1 MSPQCRQGWS
11 PVPHTCCWAG
21 AAEEPREPCLPE
33 LPPLP
38 VPAAGTR
45 LGMLSPAPILTGTV
59 PEDTWPKPQQFQGQ
73 GGALGVTL
81 CVPLQLPQPTC
92 SARKGPDTGIAW
104 KTEVLHYFSLSKQ
117 LLTWGETLKCTP
129 RAKGK
134 GNQVPQAELCLDFSA
149 PSTFGLSPEEIIVQF
164 SELFSLQAW
173 LKLITQLSLSCLS
186 PAAPREQQGQVELQ
200 L

>member
-1 MSPQCRQGWS
+1 MCPSAAPTAKLQC
-11 PVPHTCCWAG
+11 
-21 AAEEPREPCLPE
+21 
-33 LPPLP
+33 
-38 VPAAGTR
+38 
-45 LGMLSPAPILTGTV
+45 
-59 PEDTWPKPQQFQGQ
+59 
-73 GGALGVTL
+73 
-81 CVPLQLPQPTC
+81 
-92 SARKGPDTGIAW
+92 RKGPDTGIAQ

-134 GNQVPQAELCLDFSA
+134 GNQVPQAELCLGFSA

-186 PAAPREQQGQVELQ
+186 PAALSSRSGHRARIAALLEINLQ
-200 L
+200 LSLPGQHRNMKSNKQGIQETAPLLQVI